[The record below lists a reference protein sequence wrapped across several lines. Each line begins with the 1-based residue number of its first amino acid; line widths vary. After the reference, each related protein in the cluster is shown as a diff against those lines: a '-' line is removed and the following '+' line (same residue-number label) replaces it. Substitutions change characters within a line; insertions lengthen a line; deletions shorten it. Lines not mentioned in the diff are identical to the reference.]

1 VDESGILID
10 LFGGGLVQPNRSTD
24 VADLVD
30 LQQWHICSPHK
41 Q

>member
-24 VADLVD
+24 VAAEVD
-30 LQQWHICSPHK
+30 FK
-41 Q
+41 